1 MHVASRDRHC
11 CWLTGLLLVLVTAL
25 ASPVFGQT
33 VTRRSAVPPNHLRS
47 PAAQV
52 RTPAAAPHMRMASS
66 VRAISEE
73 DVVEG
78 GTYMLDPDTGQ
89 LYETDGMMLPP
100 NRSGSPSVR
109 SDGSS
114 VRSATRSRS
123 SAGMSGASEFRSGA
137 STFRS
142 QPEFEEVIM
151 PNESMILSDGAIAD
165 PWLVDGGCA
174 DVCLTP
180 CTLLPPFGNVE
191 LFAGVQGFTGPRNQG
206 SSGSF
211 GFHQGLNYAVPMP
224 GFACLGGQIGF
235 RATQSSLSGS
245 SFTDSSRNQGF
256 VTAGLFRRVDVGLQG
271 GLVLDY
277 LTERWDDTIDMTN
290 LRGELSWVV
299 AGTHDFG
306 FWFSTGMSSGTEGEL
321 EARNVATDL
330 YAFFYR
336 LQFGGC
342 RDGEARLFAGWTG
355 QSDGLIGIET
365 RLPLTPD
372 WALESNFAYLIPN
385 EGAGQGFDAGHA
397 QESWNIGISLVWY
410 PGRLWG
416 GGDYYYRPLLRVADN
431 GNFMID

>member
-11 CWLTGLLLVLVTAL
+11 RWWTGLLMVLVTAL
-25 ASPVFGQT
+25 ASQAFGQT
-33 VTRRSAVPPNHLRS
+33 MTRRSALPPNHLRS
-47 PAAQV
+47 PAANV
-52 RTPAAAPHMRMASS
+52 RTSASAPHMRMASS
-66 VRAISEE
+66 ARAISEE

-89 LYETDGMMLPP
+89 LYETDGIMLPP
-100 NRSGSPSVR
+100 SQSGA
-109 SDGSS
+109 SS
-114 VRSATRSRS
+114 VRTGA
-123 SAGMSGASEFRSGA
+123 AGVRMGAAGVRSGA
-137 STFRS
+137 STVRS
-142 QPEFEEVIM
+142 QPQFEDVIM
-151 PNESMILSDGAIAD
+151 PTESMVLSDGAIAD
-165 PWLVDGGCA
+165 PWVVGAGCTDA
-174 DVCLTP
+174 CLTP
-180 CTLLPPFGNVE
+180 CTVLPPLGNIE

-206 SSGSF
+206 GSGSF
-211 GFHQGLNYAVPMP
+211 GFHQGLNYAIPIP
-224 GFACLGGQIGF
+224 GFTCLGGQIGF

-245 SFTDSSRNQGF
+245 DFTGSSRNQGF

-271 GLVLDY
+271 GVVLDY

-290 LRGELSWVV
+290 LRGEISWVV
-299 AGTHDFG
+299 GGTHDFG
-306 FWFSTGMSSGTEGEL
+306 FWFSSGMSSGTEAE
-321 EARNVATDL
+321 EEVRNVATDL

-355 QSDGLIGIET
+355 RSDGLIGIDT
-365 RLPLTPD
+365 RLPLAPD
-372 WALESNFAYLIPN
+372 WALETNFAYLIPN

-416 GGDYYYRPLLRVADN
+416 AGDYYYRPLFRVADN